1 MKAINILER
10 NQPGLG
16 LGLGSS
22 SNHSLSSAHS
32 HAEDDE
38 CPVCKNKM
46 IVAKIKL
53 ESVYFCPEHRIT
65 FPMREHL

>member
-1 MKAINILER
+1 MEAINILER
-10 NQPGLG
+10 QCPNQ
-16 LGLGSS
+16 
-22 SNHSLSSAHS
+22 SLSSAHS

-53 ESVYFCPEHRIT
+53 ETVYFCPEHRIT
-65 FPMREHL
+65 FPMRDHS